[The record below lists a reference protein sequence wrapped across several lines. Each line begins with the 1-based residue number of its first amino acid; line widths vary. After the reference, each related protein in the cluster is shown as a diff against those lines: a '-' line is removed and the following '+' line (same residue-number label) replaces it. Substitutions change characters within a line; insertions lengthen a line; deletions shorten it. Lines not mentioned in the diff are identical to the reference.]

1 MERSISSIG
10 KYFLVSSIMFDHWTQ
25 SKSIERLSSI
35 TERSISSG
43 YVPILVS
50 FLESKQI
57 RVEVNKQ
64 VRT

>member
-1 MERSISSIG
+1 
-10 KYFLVSSIMFDHWTQ
+10 MFDHWTQ